1 VLSTI
6 CSEQTATIE
15 IVKSEDYNI
24 LAFRQAPGA
33 AGAVGTVKALT
44 GFGTSKD
51 PPKEELLA
59 LAAGEISA
67 APILE
72 STGVVDSASAM
83 LADDGLKPTDCFRA
97 VVEFDLEG
105 GHRVH
110 QFGDSTSQGSNR

>member
-1 VLSTI
+1 VKTI
-6 CSEQTATIE
+6 TFWHF
-15 IVKSEDYNI
+15 VKH
-24 LAFRQAPGA
+24 LGA